1 MLIGMIELLLTLAQ
15 ADADPVIRL
24 DTAPVRQ
31 SLDERLEARLASL
44 REAATPAEADVI
56 ADEVLSLWRQQAGP
70 AADLLLSR
78 AADADERGDDAT
90 AQRALDHL
98 RRLEPDFAEG
108 WVASARLAAEAGDWS
123 FALEALSEAV
133 EREPR
138 RFDAWVM
145 LAQALERADARA
157 AALEA
162 YEEALAIHPH
172 HHTAGPARARLTRDL
187 AGRAL

>member
-90 AQRALDHL
+90 AQRALDHFAPAGARL
-98 RRLEPDFAEG
+98 RGGLGGVGAAGGGGRRLE
-108 WVASARLAAEAGDWS
+108 L
-123 FALEALSEAV
+123 
-133 EREPR
+133 
-138 RFDAWVM
+138 
-145 LAQALERADARA
+145 RA
-157 AALEA
+157 
-162 YEEALAIHPH
+162 
-172 HHTAGPARARLTRDL
+172 
-187 AGRAL
+187 